1 LAWFCCATKYNAVK
15 KHHKTTVKDTLSGWM
30 VAALRSEF
38 GPLPDQSMHEK
49 TTVPAL
55 IKEIYD
61 FFAS

>member
-1 LAWFCCATKYNAVK
+1 
-15 KHHKTTVKDTLSGWM
+15 M

-49 TTVPAL
+49 TSVAL

-61 FFAS
+61 FLRQADAMS